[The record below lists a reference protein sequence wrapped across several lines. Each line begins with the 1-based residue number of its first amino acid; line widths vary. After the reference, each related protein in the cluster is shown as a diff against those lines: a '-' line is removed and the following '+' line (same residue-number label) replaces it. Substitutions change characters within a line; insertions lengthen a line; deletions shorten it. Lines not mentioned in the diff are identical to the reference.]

1 MVAENGFIFPL
12 HGICMF
18 AGGQWSRLNI
28 FCFRTLNTLLY
39 CWRVTRFKLLLG
51 SFYDMLFILGIG
63 FYECFLLFTLLIITW
78 LIFLKPGDDLLFWGK
93 FFCAPLQLLCFL
105 FLEVLLVSCLIFL
118 IFSFTFFFFC
128 LIVLVLWNV
137 SDFTF

>member
-1 MVAENGFIFPL
+1 M
-12 HGICMF
+12 
-18 AGGQWSRLNI
+18 
-28 FCFRTLNTLLY
+28 
-39 CWRVTRFKLLLG
+39 TRFKLLLG

-93 FFCAPLQLLCFL
+93 FFLCSPPTSLFSLSGSPVGFL
-105 FLEVLLVSCLIFL
+105 FDFSYLFL
-118 IFSFTFFFFC
+118 YFFFFFFC